1 VIFFPTFTFLV
12 TFLKTGVDL
21 QEPEALTRSGK
32 RDGAV
37 IVNLMVLVRRPL
49 EGVLGDVWL
58 RRSTCSGETP
68 GLDGAADGGVGVGVV
83 GVAGVGGGVTVGGV
97 VTVGGGVTVGRVAS
111 IVKLWVT
118 EVAARKLFVPSWV
131 AVTVQVP
138 TSCKVTVSSEIEQTF
153 LSVDSRAMFPP
164 DVAETNWRR
173 LTVGVD
179 RY

>member
-1 VIFFPTFTFLV
+1 MD
-12 TFLKTGVDL
+12 GV
-21 QEPEALTRSGK
+21 
-32 RDGAV
+32 
-37 IVNLMVLVRRPL
+37 
-49 EGVLGDVWL
+49 
-58 RRSTCSGETP
+58 
-68 GLDGAADGGVGVGVV
+68 ADGGVGVGVV
-83 GVAGVGGGVTVGGV
+83 GVGGGVTVGG
-97 VTVGGGVTVGRVAS
+97 VAS

-179 RY
+179 RYCVPREERSKVTVWLARATSTRIGGDDLGK